1 MMTKRNQSPRKL
13 RGPIHRTVDLTDR
26 LPRSA
31 WNLFLVSDMLA
42 GTEDDGEEVIDVVGH
57 AARQSAQGFHFFGPV
72 RRFFQAFVGRD
83 VCYGFDNMSVSIL
96 CDSF

>member
-1 MMTKRNQSPRKL
+1 M
-13 RGPIHRTVDLTDR
+13 
-26 LPRSA
+26 
-31 WNLFLVSDMLA
+31 SDMLA
-42 GTEDDGEEVIDVVGH
+42 GTEDHGEEVIDVVGH

-83 VCYGFDNMSVSIL
+83 VCDGFDNMSVSIM